1 NHGGGYLVIGFEDGS
16 LSPAHPRPSNLNGWS
31 QHAIQAIVAK
41 YIDPAVQCRVVHRAR
56 PGLQDSHP
64 IVIVPGGHR
73 VPVRSKSGSPDGRK
87 LVAHRV
93 YVRRAGPASEEPR
106 TAEEWDRLFERIL
119 QNRKSELLEAFRSI
133 MAGEVPTTRSPTPS
147 RLTELLGFEDAAVSR
162 WN

>member
-1 NHGGGYLVIGFEDGS
+1 
-16 LSPAHPRPSNLNGWS
+16 
-31 QHAIQAIVAK
+31 
-41 YIDPAVQCRVVHRAR
+41 AVQCRVVHRAR

-106 TAEEWDRLFERIL
+106 TAEEWDRLFERSL

-162 WN
+162 WNARIANANLPPKAPPAFPDGYTDLAVAIDGRFERQPLSELRHT